1 MNEKAGVRTTPSTKV
16 DLNHSKVARLEGL
29 DDVAKALFPGNKKH
43 QCAFLAIFVEVK
55 WAPGQ
60 FLPVLEPIADKYGI
74 RARTFET
81 VRAKMRRLG
90 IIDHVCRFNKAY
102 GYREGWVLSGR
113 FSASLARLGETYEML
128 RICRDSTQ
136 EKKERDLYRYL

>member
-1 MNEKAGVRTTPSTKV
+1 MIITSSTKV
-16 DLNHSKVARLEGL
+16 DLNHSKIGRLEGL
-29 DDVAKALFPGNKKH
+29 DDLAKVLFPGNKTH
-43 QCAFLAIFVEVK
+43 QRVFLAIVVEIK

-60 FLPVLEPIADKYGI
+60 FLPVLEPVTEKYGI
-74 RARTFET
+74 RPRTMEN
-81 VRAKMRRLG
+81 VRAKLRRLG

-113 FSASLARLGETYEML
+113 FSTGLVRLAEVYDRL
-128 RICRDSTQ
+128 RVRADAVQ